1 MELRFVE
8 LAELNPS
15 NEARKRVTTKVAF
28 QHFVL
33 PIDAENGTLEVAV
46 CDPFDSAMINAVQYN
61 AGGTVKLALATR
73 GEIEKALK
81 KYYGVG
87 AETLEELEDDEDD
100 TLDIFFDADKEI
112 TEGDDSSVIKFVNQ
126 VIWEAYKDRATDIHF
141 EVAEDEFRIRYRVDG
156 ILHQTRCRHS

>member
-1 MELRFVE
+1 MALTSIKQILADADLASPGEFKEWTKEWRTAAENGSEEPLLGFFAREKGLTEETFLERLAKAMELRFVE
-8 LAELNPS
+8 PAELNPS

-33 PIDAENGTLEVAV
+33 PIEAENGTLEVAV

-73 GEIEKALK
+73 SEIEKALK

-87 AETLEELEDDEDD
+87 AETLEEFL
-100 TLDIFFDADKEI
+100 TLPA
-112 TEGDDSSVIKFVNQ
+112 
-126 VIWEAYKDRATDIHF
+126 
-141 EVAEDEFRIRYRVDG
+141 YRVLD
-156 ILHQTRCRHS
+156 